1 MTDTSGHGGI
11 PPNELR
17 GLEQLGGRF
26 LADERDIRVAVM
38 NAIDDGHDL
47 RAVAEAARLP
57 LSLVEQWT
65 GESREPAA
73 PQADS
78 DEPGV
83 LDQIGEQRRLRT
95 GTLRQRVDAAGAKS
109 GRAAQAEADAPEE

>member
-26 LADERDIRVAVM
+26 LADERDIRVAVL

-47 RAVAEAARLP
+47 RAVAEAAQLP
-57 LSLVEQWT
+57 LSLVEEWT
-65 GESREPAA
+65 GESRSPRPADTSEPA
-73 PQADS
+73 
-78 DEPGV
+78 G
-83 LDQIGEQRRLRT
+83 LDQVGEQRRLRS
-95 GTLRQRVDAAGAKS
+95 GTLRQRVDAADAKS
-109 GRAAQAEADAPEE
+109 VRAAEADADSPEG